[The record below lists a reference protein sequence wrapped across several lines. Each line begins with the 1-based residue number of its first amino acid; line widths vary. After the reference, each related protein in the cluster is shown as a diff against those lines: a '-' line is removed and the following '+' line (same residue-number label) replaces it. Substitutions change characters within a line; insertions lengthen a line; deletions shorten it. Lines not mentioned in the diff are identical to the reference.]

1 MLGASNLHLSRIEK
15 EKRAASA
22 AAKEAAAARKA
33 ALVEAAW
40 CRILKAAGYVID
52 CSFRILDYFHRLILF
67 SAHVRGSQN

>member
-40 CRILKAAGYVID
+40 CRILKAAGYVIVV
-52 CSFRILDYFHRLILF
+52 SGFDYFQRLIF
-67 SAHVRGSQN
+67 SAHLRGSQN